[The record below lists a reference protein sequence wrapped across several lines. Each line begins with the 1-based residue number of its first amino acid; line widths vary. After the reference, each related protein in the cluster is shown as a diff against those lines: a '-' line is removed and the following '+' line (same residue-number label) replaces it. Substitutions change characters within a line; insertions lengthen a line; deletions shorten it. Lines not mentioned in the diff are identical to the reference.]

1 MTEEKSDIYRILQQH
16 LDKMPIGF
24 PPTKSGVEL
33 RLLKHLFTPQE
44 AKIAT
49 MLKFSWFDKMEPL
62 EIIYERIKNTGISV
76 VDLEQILDSMAKK
89 GAIMSKKENGKKKY
103 SNALYMVGMFEFQV
117 NKLTKQFFKD
127 TYKYLQEAYA
137 AEFFKTKINQLRTIP
152 IEQSITPEHHVTS
165 YNDIVQI
172 IEDAPGPFM
181 VTNCICRQGR
191 DLIGRPCKMTDRRE
205 LCIAFGDSAQLY
217 IDQGWGRSISK
228 EEVLKIIRKN
238 EEEGLVLQPP
248 NAQKPEFICSCCG
261 CCCEL
266 LSGLRI
272 IPRPVEF
279 ISTNYYAKVDPEL
292 CTGCETCVE
301 RCQLNALKIE
311 NNISAVNRNKCI
323 GCGNC
328 VQVCPSE
335 AIKLIKK
342 EEETI
347 PPKTLEDLFTKIVEK
362 KLKIN
367 KK

>member
-1 MTEEKSDIYRILQQH
+1 
-16 LDKMPIGF
+16 MPIGL
-24 PPTKSGVEL
+24 PPTKLGVEL

-62 EIIYERIKNTGISV
+62 EIIYERVKNIGMSIE
-76 VDLEQILDSMAKK
+76 DLEHILDNIAKK
-89 GAIMSKKENGKKKY
+89 GAIMSKKGNGKKTY
-103 SNALYMVGMFEFQV
+103 CNALLMVGMFEFQV

-127 TYKYLQEAYA
+127 IHQYLLEACA
-137 AEFFKTKINQLRTIP
+137 VEIFKTKINQLRTIP
-152 IEQSITPEHHVTS
+152 IEQSITPEHHVAS
-165 YNDIVQI
+165 FNDILQI
-172 IEDAPGPFM
+172 IKDTQDPFM
-181 VTNCICRQGR
+181 VTNCICRQGM

-205 LCIAFGDSAQLY
+205 LCVAFGDSAQLY
-217 IDQGWGRSISK
+217 IDQGWGCSISK

-238 EEEGLVLQPP
+238 EEDGLVLQPA
-248 NAQKPEFICSCCG
+248 NAQKPDFLCSCCG

-272 IPRPVEF
+272 MPRPVEF

-301 RCQLNALKIE
+301 RCHLNALKIE
-311 NNISAVNRNKCI
+311 NDISAVNCNKCV

-335 AIKLIKK
+335 AIQLIKK
-342 EEETI
+342 EKETI
-347 PPKTLEDLFTKIVEK
+347 PPKTLQDLFMNIMEK
-362 KLKIN
+362 KSKIN